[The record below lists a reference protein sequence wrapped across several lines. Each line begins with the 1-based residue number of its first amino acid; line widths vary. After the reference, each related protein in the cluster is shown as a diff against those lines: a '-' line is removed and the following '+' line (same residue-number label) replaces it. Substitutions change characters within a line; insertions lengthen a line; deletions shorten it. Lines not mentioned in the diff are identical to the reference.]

1 MELKRTPLY
10 DIHAELHARFT
21 DFAGWR
27 MPVQYTG
34 VMEEHLRV
42 RSSCGLFDVSHMG
55 EIEVSGPGA
64 LAAVQH
70 VSTND
75 IERIGGSRCQY
86 TIICRPDGTV
96 MDDCIVYRL
105 AEDRFLFC
113 TNALN
118 TARVFKWF
126 KEQDLDG
133 VEVKDLS
140 GSYALLALQGPASL
154 EVLRP
159 LAKTELADIK
169 PFHFEVADI
178 AGIEALISRTGYT
191 GEDGFEL
198 YVAPGAAITL
208 WRAIME
214 SGAGFDIGPVGLGAR
229 DTLRLEM
236 GFPLGGRE
244 LTDETTPIEAG
255 LKRFVALD
263 KKGFIGRTALKEQVL
278 NGVTKTLVGFELTGR
293 GVSRAGYEILSK
305 GAVVGRVTSGTY
317 SPSLK
322 RAIGMGYV
330 EPSLKSDEI
339 DILIR
344 SRIVSARI
352 VKTPFYKGASKN

>member
-1 MELKRTPLY
+1 
-10 DIHAELHARFT
+10 
-21 DFAGWR
+21 

-42 RSSCGLFDVSHMG
+42 RSSCGVFDVSHMG

-64 LAAVQH
+64 LAAVQL

-75 IERIGGSRCQY
+75 IERIGDSRCQY

-105 AEDRFLFC
+105 AEDRFFFC

-118 TARVFKWF
+118 TARVFKWL
-126 KEQDLDG
+126 KEQDLKDA
-133 VEVKDLS
+133 EVKDLS
-140 GSYALLALQGPASL
+140 ASSAILALQGPASV

-159 LAKTELADIK
+159 LVKTDPAAIRQ
-169 PFHFEVADI
+169 FHFEVAVV
-178 AGIEALISRTGYT
+178 AGTKALISRTGYT
-191 GEDGFEL
+191 GEDGFEI
-198 YVAPGAAITL
+198 YVEPGAALTL

-214 SGAGFDIGPVGLGAR
+214 SGAGFDILPVGLGAR

-263 KKGFIGRTALKEQVL
+263 KGEFIGRRALKEQVE
-278 NGVTKTLVGFELTGR
+278 NGVTRTLVGFELTGR
-293 GVSRAGYEILSK
+293 GVPRAGYEMLSK
-305 GAVVGRVTSGTY
+305 GSVVGRVTSGTY

-330 EPSLKSDEI
+330 EPPFKADEI
-339 DILIR
+339 DIMIR
-344 SRIVSARI
+344 SRTVSARI
-352 VKTPFYKGASKN
+352 VKTPFYKKKPEVLA